1 MYTPQIVVDTNV
13 FISALLSRRGAAYRL
28 LMLVGSGLF
37 EVNLSIS
44 LFAEYEAVAKR
55 MLDQTRFSEQDLED
69 ILDYYCAA
77 ANRRT
82 VFFLWRPF
90 LPDPRD
96 DMVLELAVASRVQY
110 IVTYNRR
117 DFVGSEQFG
126 LQVVT
131 PREFLD
137 RIGQLQWQ
145 Q

>member
-1 MYTPQIVVDTNV
+1 MHKPQIVVDTSV
-13 FISALLSRRGAAYRL
+13 FISALLSQRGTAYRL
-28 LMLVGSGLF
+28 LKLVGSGLF

-55 MLDQTRFSEQDLED
+55 MLDQTGLSEQELED
-69 ILDYYCAA
+69 ILNYYCAA

-90 LPDPRD
+90 LPDPGD